1 MLCCAGC
8 AVLCCAVLCG
18 AVCRLCCAVLCCV
31 QAVLCGVQA
40 VLCCVQAVLCCAVL
54 CAGCLQE
61 SDYLSTA
68 SNQEVCLCFLW
79 GIPLCCCCLLWLM
92 SCADLQGCAQ
102 GCPVLE
108 AVFECVR
115 LCELGESPLTGCKCM
130 LGSSAPPGHTEL
142 ALGLPALPGSRC
154 EHCIVCPSTCAT
166 MPCLCAP
173 AASHCISLCAPVCL
187 HCWPSLALST

>member
-1 MLCCAGC
+1 M
-8 AVLCCAVLCG
+8 
-18 AVCRLCCAVLCCV
+18 
-31 QAVLCGVQA
+31 
-40 VLCCVQAVLCCAVL
+40 LCCVQAVLCCAVL
-54 CAGCLQE
+54 CCVQAVCRRVTTSAQQA
-61 SDYLSTA
+61 TRRCVCA
-68 SNQEVCLCFLW
+68 SCGEFPFVAAV
-79 GIPLCCCCLLWLM
+79 LLWLM